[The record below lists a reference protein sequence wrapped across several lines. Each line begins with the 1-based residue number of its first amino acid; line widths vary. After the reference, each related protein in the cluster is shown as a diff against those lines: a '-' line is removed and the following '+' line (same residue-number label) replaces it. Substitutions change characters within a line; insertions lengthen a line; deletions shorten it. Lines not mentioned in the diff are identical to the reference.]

1 MDCAVRRS
9 AQGVEVIYTYAA
21 TGLAGLAI
29 GFGMAWNV
37 QGWRMGDEIADLR
50 ANHAEAARAA
60 ESSARARES
69 AATVTLATIEQK
81 ASDEKKRLSADLA
94 AAHRELRNRPE
105 RPSGGDVSKGPAVGV
120 GCTGAQLYRSDV
132 EFLLGEAA
140 RADGLRIALGR
151 CQAAYDQAV
160 KLTSP

>member
-1 MDCAVRRS
+1 M
-9 AQGVEVIYTYAA
+9 IYTHGAA
-21 TGLAGLAI
+21 ALVGAAI
-29 GFGMAWNV
+29 ASTIAWNI

-50 ANHAEAARAA
+50 ANHAEAARSA
-60 ESSARARES
+60 EASARAKEQ

-105 RPSGGDVSKGPAVGV
+105 RPSGGDVSKGSGSPV
-120 GCTGAQLYRSDV
+120 GCTGAGLFAEDATVALR
-132 EFLLGEAA
+132 EAA
-140 RADGLRIALGR
+140 RADGVRLQLEA
-151 CQAAYDQAV
+151 CKAKYDAAV